1 MIPEL
6 SARFAEFGVADIRPT
21 SSKGNER
28 QIADAA
34 IREGVGTI
42 VVVGGDGTT
51 SNVAN
56 AILHSS
62 ADVRLAVMPAGTGND
77 FAKVLGTARVDVGTI
92 ARLATGAADSRVDA
106 GRIEDVFFLN
116 CCGFG
121 FDVAVLEQI
130 GRAHWL
136 RGNSVYLYTALSQLF
151 RYPGV
156 ELALEANG
164 HVNASTLHLLL
175 VIANTEYFG
184 GMFRIAPGA
193 SVTDGALDAV
203 AIRDAAPLR
212 RLLMLAAAAKG
223 MHVTHEQCATR
234 RASEFRISFP
244 FIPSYETDGELHR
257 ATTSVL
263 TVTSC
268 PSALRVITAPGEK

>member
-1 MIPEL
+1 MTSRRCSEL
-6 SARFAEFGVADIRPT
+6 R
-21 SSKGNER
+21 
-28 QIADAA
+28 
-34 IREGVGTI
+34 
-42 VVVGGDGTT
+42 
-51 SNVAN
+51 
-56 AILHSS
+56 
-62 ADVRLAVMPAGTGND
+62 
-77 FAKVLGTARVDVGTI
+77 RVDVGTI

-106 GRIEDVFFLN
+106 GQRSRTVFFLN

-130 GRAHWL
+130 AAAHWL

-151 RYPGV
+151 RYLGCRAGPRGQRTC
-156 ELALEANG
+156 ESSA
-164 HVNASTLHLLL
+164 LHLLL

-223 MHVTHEQCATR
+223 MHVTHEQCANR